1 MLRSILVPLDG
12 STFGEHA
19 LPMAAALARRAGA
32 VLHLVHV
39 HQAEVPVAV
48 EGFAVLNTD
57 DLHVRQDELSY
68 LADASRR
75 VAEKAPVSLKTALL
89 EGAGDVVEGLKSY
102 VQRESIDLVVMST
115 HARGAVG
122 RFWLGSVADDL
133 AHEMDRP
140 LLLVRPHEGKPDLR
154 REFCLRSILVP
165 LDGTMLAEQAL
176 EPAVELG
183 KLFDAE
189 LDLVRVNLP
198 PVMPTYLPE
207 GMATIS
213 LPEPMQDLQQ
223 REEEE
228 ARNYLGGVA
237 AKMTAD
243 GARVRTH
250 VIRQASPAAG
260 ILTEAKAEH
269 ADLIAMETHG
279 RRGFARLFIGSVADE
294 VLRGGAAP
302 VLLHRAAPRR

>member
-1 MLRSILVPLDG
+1 MRSILVPLDG

-19 LPMAAALARRAGA
+19 LPLAAALARRAGA
-32 VLHLVHV
+32 TLHLVHV

-48 EGFAVLNTD
+48 EGFAVLDTE

-75 VAEKAPVSLKTALL
+75 VAEKDPVALKTALL
-89 EGAGDVVEGLKSY
+89 EGDGDVVEGLKSY
-102 VQRESIDLVVMST
+102 VKRESIDLVVMST
-115 HARGAVG
+115 HARGALG

-133 AHEMDRP
+133 AHELDRP

-154 REFCLRSILVP
+154 RDFNLHSILVP

-198 PVMPTYLPE
+198 PVMPSYLPE
-207 GMATIS
+207 GMVTAP
-213 LPEPMQDLQQ
+213 LPEPMLDLQK

-228 ARNYLGGVA
+228 AKSYLGGVA
-237 AKMTAD
+237 ARVTAG

-250 VIRQASPAAG
+250 VIRQESPAAG
-260 ILTEAKAEH
+260 ILTEAKADH

-279 RRGFARLFIGSVADE
+279 RRGFARLFVGSVADE

>member
-19 LPMAAALARRAGA
+19 LPLAAALARKAGA

-39 HQAEVPVAV
+39 HQVAVPVAV
-48 EGFAVLNTD
+48 EGFAVMDVD
-57 DLHVRQDELSY
+57 DLHVRQDEMSY
-68 LADASRR
+68 LTDVARR
-75 VAEKAPVSLKTALL
+75 VAEKAPITLKTTLM
-89 EGAGDVVEGLKSY
+89 EGDGDVVIGLKDFAK
-102 VQRESIDLVVMST
+102 RESIDLVVMCT
-115 HARGAVG
+115 HARGAFG

-140 LLLVRPHEGKPDLR
+140 LLLVRPHEGKPDLHR
-154 REFCLRSILVP
+154 DYDLKSILVP

-176 EPAVELG
+176 EPAAELG

-198 PVMPTYLPE
+198 PIMPTYLPE
-207 GMATIS
+207 GLAVAP
-213 LPEPMQDLQQ
+213 LPEPILELQE

-228 ARNYLGGVA
+228 AKRYLSGVA
-237 AKMTAD
+237 EKVAAGGTK
-243 GARVRTH
+243 VCTH
-250 VIRQASPAAG
+250 VIRQESPAAG
-260 ILTEAKAEH
+260 ILTEARADQ

-279 RRGFARLFIGSVADE
+279 RRGLARLFVGSVADA
-294 VLRGGAAP
+294 VVRGGTAP